1 MMRAGQAPVE
11 EAEKG
16 VEVNA
21 AQETETP
28 TDLAAAVASAS
39 EDSAESADE
48 ESEGESEGE
57 GEAEIEPTASREKVI
72 TKRDR
77 MMTRKNQ
84 DILSEHYRKLVR
96 DDEDGEEDE
105 DFMTVTRNV
114 DPLADV
120 PQDALVTSVDDARTA
135 EPIEQM
141 DVTAAQSQRKAKLA
155 LSKKELVRKGRPGD
169 KKYFTEDGE
178 AREVWLDEAAFAG
191 EGAQGAIKER
201 EKYLEKER
209 EVMAREDVV
218 DRQVAKEKRQEKKRK
233 RKLAERE
240 VSFWCEQRVELALIR
255 LFAGGNGDGRCWC
268 GTGRIFR
275 RRRRRIRQRKRT
287 ILRQRIRAVSLA
299 GACGVEEGQSGV
311 AGRGGGRRGA
321 GFAAAYGWQVI
332 VVLCWQSG
340 ILIMRLVIHQEP
352 IGSSIG

>member
-1 MMRAGQAPVE
+1 MMRAGQAAA
-11 EAEKG
+11 EAEKEKG

-21 AQETETP
+21 AQEKETA
-28 TDLAAAVASAS
+28 TDLNAEVASAS
-39 EDSAESADE
+39 EDSAESEDE
-48 ESEGESEGE
+48 AESEGE
-57 GEAEIEPTASREKVI
+57 AEVEPAVASASRDKVV

-77 MMTRKNQ
+77 MMARTNQ
-84 DILSEHYRKLVR
+84 DILSAHYRKLVR

-135 EPIEQM
+135 QPIEEM
-141 DVTAAQSQRKAKLA
+141 DVTADQSKRKAKLA

-191 EGAQGAIKER
+191 EGAQGAIRER

-218 DRQVAKEKRQEKKRK
+218 DRQVAREKRQEKKRK

-240 VSFWCEQRVELALIR
+240 VSFLVWRIGWGGALMC
-255 LFAGGNGDGRCWC
+255 LFVGNAGDGRCWC
-268 GTGRIFR
+268 GVRWGVR
-275 RRRRRIRQRKRT
+275 RRRGIRARARLTQC
-287 ILRQRIRAVSLA
+287 IRAVSLA
-299 GACGVEEGQSGV
+299 RACGFKEGQGGV
-311 AGRGGGRRGA
+311 AGRGRGRRGV
-321 GFAAAYGWQVI
+321 GAAVAYGWQI
-332 VVLCWQSG
+332 DSC
-340 ILIMRLVIHQEP
+340 
-352 IGSSIG
+352 SISAKFFGHTSCSLKQLPGT